1 MKKGRASYSADLL
14 VAEESGEGQVHDLLA
29 EHIGV
34 VIVPAVE
41 IGSSPQTLEQESA
54 RVLVQ
59 RMGLSVLN

>member
-1 MKKGRASYSADLL
+1 MKKGRAPYGADLV

-34 VIVPAVE
+34 VVGPAVE
-41 IGSSPQTLEQESA
+41 IGSSPQTLEQEGA

-59 RMGLSVLN
+59 RMGLGVLN